1 MFISGGPSRHAST
14 LPFYSAIN
22 KRTTNA
28 NDVYRQFDSTTERRS
43 VPAVKLASSTT
54 STTSTT
60 VVVTVD
66 CVKYKHQ
73 TNYLRRRCNL
83 KINWTNKT
91 RFKACLGF
99 FRSSNRVMHNHRFVY
114 LYSVTREAIIPSL
127 LLCTLLWIYRFIYQR
142 RLFHVRFRHKQAFN
156 KCLYNKQR

>member
-1 MFISGGPSRHAST
+1 MFISGGPSRHSST

-54 STTSTT
+54 STT

-66 CVKYKHQ
+66 CRKTHWYYSGGGTDIRQRMLGMQHKYIYKR
-73 TNYLRRRCNL
+73 TGPVISREP
-83 KINWTNKT
+83 WTHLQVDLIDFHEFADVNDDYKW
-91 RFKACLGF
+91 
-99 FRSSNRVMHNHRFVY
+99 
-114 LYSVTREAIIPSL
+114 L
-127 LLCTLLWIYRFIYQR
+127 LTCVCT
-142 RLFHVRFRHKQAFN
+142 
-156 KCLYNKQR
+156 